1 MHYKEKLDFFPRI
14 ACRIFICF
22 SLMLPSCSRK
32 MADQPDPVPDYQ
44 SYQQQIYVMLDTVVK
59 SRQEKLV
66 SYLDEIRKNAEAIQ
80 QDPLMMSFFKAKKDY
95 YEISKEMAIPVT
107 IESQILELKKSVQEH
122 YVHKYMNFYD
132 ILFINPDGDVFYTI
146 KQEDDYHKNI
156 FHEETLSGTALAK
169 RMQSMSAKSFV
180 DFQFYQIS
188 GEPSAF
194 FVVPVADGNEITGW
208 IALQFVIT
216 KINSLFANDS
226 KIGATGEVFLVNKD
240 HFMLTDSRF
249 KAHSTILRQ
258 KLSDENINSKFQERK
273 GHKVVIDYRNNRALS
288 SFEVFQFL
296 ESEWLII
303 AKLNEDEVLTRYF
316 KSFTDTL
323 LNKIGAS
330 VPPATTEISN
340 GTLVEKHARQADID
354 EVVRSVDGPL
364 KTIGVSECTAIL
376 IHFPGRFSYLA
387 HISPYDA
394 IYGQNKTDILGQ
406 LLRKINYLEIKKIE
420 KSQLQ
425 ITVIAPHK
433 HAWRNV
439 VKKLVG
445 EGIFLSQIQLVHKT
459 NAWFANILHSPEKGE
474 TWVEWHMPDN
484 SRRHTIITPET
495 FPNLGFLLHQNFSG
509 KS

>member
-1 MHYKEKLDFFPRI
+1 MRYKEKLVLLPRI

-22 SLMLPSCSRK
+22 SLILSSCSRK
-32 MADQPDPVPDYQ
+32 MADQSDPLPDYQ
-44 SYQQQIYVMLDTVVK
+44 SYQQQIYAMLDTLVK
-59 SRQEKLV
+59 SRQEKLIT
-66 SYLDEIRKNAEAIQ
+66 YLDNIRVNAEAIQ

-95 YEISKEMAIPVT
+95 YQISKEMAIPVA
-107 IESQILELKKSVQEH
+107 IESQINELKKSVQEH

-132 ILFINPDGDVFYTI
+132 ILFINPDGDIFYTI

-156 FHEETLSGTALAK
+156 FHEETLAGTALAK

-194 FVVPVADGNEITGW
+194 FVVPVAEGNEITGW

-216 KINSLFANDS
+216 KINSLFADEN

-249 KAHSTILRQ
+249 KAQSTILRQ
-258 KLSDENINSKFQERK
+258 KLSDENISSKFQEKK
-273 GHKVVIDYRNNRALS
+273 GHKIVVDYRNNQALT

-303 AKLNEDEVLTRYF
+303 AKLDEEEVLTRYF

-323 LNKIGAS
+323 LNKIESS
-330 VPPATTEISN
+330 VAPAATEIST
-340 GTLVEKHARQADID
+340 GTLSEKYTRQADID

-387 HISPYDA
+387 HISPYDD
-394 IYGQNKTDILGQ
+394 IYGQKKTDILGQ
-406 LLRKINYLEIKKIE
+406 LLRKINYLEIKEIE

-433 HAWRNV
+433 HAWKNV
-439 VKKLVG
+439 VKKLVD
-445 EGIFLSQIQLVHKT
+445 EGIFLSQIQLVHKAD
-459 NAWFANILHSPEKGE
+459 AWFANILHTPEGGE

-484 SRRHTIITPET
+484 SRRYTKITPET
-495 FPNLGFLLHQNFSG
+495 SPSLGFLLHQNFSG